1 MKKMTSGMILCS
13 LEKHLEVFYHLID
26 ILRHLIKVRI
36 KDAFAL
42 IPGLEVV
49 ELRQLLILRFL
60 LLDLLHIKVCL
71 AEIYT
76 GFSDGNNKKEKV
88 K

>member
-1 MKKMTSGMILCS
+1 MTFRAICLGS
-13 LEKHLEVFYHLID
+13 LEELLEVFYHLID
-26 ILRHLIKVRI
+26 ILSHLIKVRI

-60 LLDLLHIKVCL
+60 LFDLLHVKVRL
-71 AEIYT
+71 AETYK
-76 GFSDGNNKKEKV
+76 GFSDGNNKKEKA

>member
-1 MKKMTSGMILCS
+1 MILCS

-71 AEIYT
+71 DNLSRKPSQVPIHPL
-76 GFSDGNNKKEKV
+76 SSH
-88 K
+88 

>member
-1 MKKMTSGMILCS
+1 MTSRAISSGS
-13 LEKHLEVFYHLID
+13 LEELLEVFYHLID
-26 ILRHLIKVRI
+26 ILSHLIKVRI
-36 KDAFAL
+36 KDAFTF

-49 ELRQLLILRFL
+49 ELRQLLILRLL
-60 LLDLLHIKVCL
+60 LLDLLHVKVRL

-76 GFSDGNNKKEKV
+76 GFSDGNNKKEKA

>member
-1 MKKMTSGMILCS
+1 MTFRAIPLGS
-13 LEKHLEVFYHLID
+13 LEELLEVFYHLID

-36 KDAFAL
+36 KDAFAF

-60 LLDLLHIKVCL
+60 LLDLLHVKVCL
-71 AEIYT
+71 AETYK
-76 GFSDGNNKKEKV
+76 GFSDGNNKKEKA

>member
-1 MKKMTSGMILCS
+1 MTSRAISSGS
-13 LEKHLEVFYHLID
+13 LEELLEVFYHLID

-36 KDAFAL
+36 KDAFTL

-60 LLDLLHIKVCL
+60 LLDLLHVEVRL

-76 GFSDGNNKKEKV
+76 GFSDGNNKKEKA